1 MQMKKFPINLL
12 YKTRVICIKIRVK
25 KEKKIIFEILS
36 HLLSCVANAENQ
48 QIAVKLKTYTD
59 FQDN

>member
-1 MQMKKFPINLL
+1 MYKDQGKEGQKKLFLKFYLIYYL
-12 YKTRVICIKIRVK
+12 
-25 KEKKIIFEILS
+25 
-36 HLLSCVANAENQ
+36 ANAENQ

>member
-1 MQMKKFPINLL
+1 M
-12 YKTRVICIKIRVK
+12 YKDQG
-25 KEKKIIFEILS
+25 KEGQKKIIFEILS
-36 HLLSCVANAENQ
+36 HLSSCVANAENQ